1 MKLVVV
7 TVSNPVAIDMSRFY
21 KKIKEEC
28 GDIFDLKLFYV
39 GRGCKKEKLF
49 QIENCIEKAD
59 FVLTDLMGAPEDVI
73 VATVAGCKKCSGD
86 IVNIGGQG
94 KQIGPYLKLGSLS
107 AKDMK
112 MGSKKGKKDIDVEA
126 IMKMMDMAEKM
137 GKAVPFGKPR
147 DMRNLVLISKYW
159 KLAGEGIEDLFY
171 LILREYG
178 KVKDLPKPREP
189 KENKPISICDP
200 VTLKTYKNW
209 GEYADDNG
217 FDEDKPMV
225 AVLYRSDNYPHRSS
239 GCVGKFCTQLSKDV
253 NVVPVAFNSVTPK
266 NLDVLEEILL
276 NSENPNI
283 DLIVNVMAFRLGA
296 GPMGGDAEKAVEL
309 LKKLNVP
316 QLHPYL
322 MAKRE
327 QKEWEESIE
336 GISPPEFLVSVMLPE
351 LDGSIESIPIGAI
364 KVYDKDEELDLELG
378 ELDII
383 DDRATKVISRINN
396 WINLK
401 KKPNKDKKI
410 AIICYNYPPGEDNLF
425 GGAFLDT
432 FVSIEKIMSALK
444 DEGYNVDAKTSDELM
459 DYFTAGKIVNS
470 GRWINGKQSEHM
482 ISYEKDKY
490 YEAIKSK
497 DWYDEMI
504 SQWGEIP
511 GKVMTEDEKFLIPG
525 KEFGNVF
532 VGLQP
537 SRGVHENPE
546 KSYHDKTLF
555 PHHQY
560 IAFYKWLK
568 EEFKADA
575 IIHVGTHGTLEF
587 LKGKECGM
595 SKDCF
600 PDMLVYDIPHAYLY
614 YCGNPAESV
623 IAKRRSHAVLVG
635 YQSPPYTEAE
645 LYGELIVLETLLN
658 ELKEAERV
666 DPIKCDDLKAKIK
679 EKACELNF
687 DEEDLEMLE
696 RELYRIKRSLIPKG
710 LHIFGQGY
718 SSSEACDYMKF
729 VLRYDRGNI
738 KSIRRL
744 VAESEELDYDELIDR
759 NDTERLTYLDKKS
772 VDIIEKYVSEGICE
786 DRYLDT
792 LEFGMECYNASKECY
807 EIKGLLKVLGGEYLP
822 AKLAGDTVRSP
833 EVLPTGYNLY
843 QFDPRLVPSEVACER
858 GARIADN
865 TIKKFMKS
873 NGEYPNSVAIVL
885 WGLETSR
892 TQGETLGQIFR
903 YLGVRVVRD
912 KGFDPEYEII
922 PLEELGRPRIDITIN
937 MCGFFRDMFYNMI
950 QFMNKVFRDVYLLDE
965 PDDMNY
971 FKANT
976 KKIYKN
982 LVAKGYSLDEAEE
995 LAVSRLFGP
1004 KEGDYGTGITTI
1016 IETKNWTSEEQ
1027 LGDQFINS
1035 LKYVYSLNHS
1045 GQKVDGLLEDNLKT
1059 VDIVS
1064 QTRSNH
1070 EYEVTDLDHYYE
1082 FFGGLA
1088 KSVEMVKGKKAEIY
1102 ISDTTG
1108 ESIETET
1115 VDKSIERGVRTR
1127 LLNPKWIDG
1136 MLEHKYHGVQKIYER
1151 FENIIGLSAT
1161 TNKVENW
1168 IFDSLQSTYVSDEE
1182 LREKLKEN
1190 NRWAYLSM
1198 MERLLEA
1205 NERGYWNASDE
1216 QLEEIRRVYF
1226 EVEGSI
1232 EEKSI

>member
-7 TVSNPVAIDMSRFY
+7 TVSNPVAVDMSRFY
-21 KKIKEEC
+21 KKLKEEY
-28 GDIFDLKLFYV
+28 GNILDLKLFYV
-39 GRGCKKEKLF
+39 GRGYRKEKLP
-49 QIENCIEKAD
+49 EIEKHIGEAD
-59 FVLTDLMGAPEDVI
+59 FVLTDLMGAKEDVV

-94 KQIGPYLKLGSLS
+94 KEIGPYLKLGSLS

-112 MGSKKGKKDIDVEA
+112 MGSKKNRKDINVEA

-137 GKAVPFGKPR
+137 GKFVPFGKPR
-147 DMRNLVLISKYW
+147 DMRNFVLISKYW
-159 KLAGEGIEDLFY
+159 TLAGEGIEDLFY

-178 KVKDLPKPREP
+178 KVNNLPKPRDP
-189 KENKPISICDP
+189 KENEPISICDP
-200 VTLKTYKNW
+200 LTLKIYRDW
-209 GEYADDNG
+209 AEYADDFG
-217 FDEDKPMV
+217 FDKDKAMV
-225 AVLYRSDNYPHRSS
+225 AVLYRSDNYPHRSC
-239 GCVGKFCTQLSKDV
+239 GCVGKFCEKLSEYV
-253 NVVPVAFNSVTPK
+253 NVLPVAFNSVTPK
-266 NLDVLEEILL
+266 NVDVLEKILL
-276 NSENPNI
+276 SPESPNI
-283 DLIVNVMAFRLGA
+283 DLIVNVMSFRLGA
-296 GPMGGDAEKAVEL
+296 GPMGGDADKAVEL
-309 LKKLNVP
+309 LKKINVP

-327 QKEWEESIE
+327 LREWEESVA

-364 KVYDKDEELDLELG
+364 RVNDRDEELDLEIG
-378 ELDII
+378 EIDII
-383 DDRATKVISRINN
+383 EDRVTKVISRINN
-396 WINLK
+396 WINLR
-401 KKPNKDKKI
+401 KKPNKDKKV
-410 AIICYNYPPGEDNLF
+410 AIICYNYPPGEDNIF

-444 DEGYNVDAKTSDELM
+444 DEGYNVDAKTSEELM
-459 DYFTAGKIVNS
+459 EYFTQGKIVNS
-470 GRWINGKQSEHM
+470 GKWIVGKQSEHM
-482 ISYEKDKY
+482 ITYEKDKY
-490 YEAIKSK
+490 SIDLKDK

-504 SQWGEIP
+504 SQWGEVP
-511 GKVMTEDEKFLIPG
+511 GEVMTEDKKFLIPG

-546 KSYHDKTLF
+546 KCYHDKTLL

-575 IIHVGTHGTLEF
+575 VVHVGTHGTLEF

-600 PDMLVYDIPHAYLY
+600 SDMLVYDIPHAYLY

-645 LYGELIVLETLLN
+645 LYGEMIVLETLIS

-666 DPIKCDDLKAKIK
+666 DPIRCDDLKEKIK
-679 EKACELNF
+679 EKASELNF
-687 DEEDLEMLE
+687 DGEDLDMLE
-696 RELYRIKRSLIPKG
+696 RELYRIKRSLIPRG

-718 SSSEACDYMKF
+718 TDSEACDYMRF
-729 VLRYDRGNI
+729 LLRYDRGNI
-738 KSIRRL
+738 KAIRRL
-744 VAESEELDYDELIDR
+744 VAENEGLDYEELLDR
-759 NDTERLTYLDKKS
+759 NDTEKLAELDEKS
-772 VDIIEKYVSEGICE
+772 TEIIEKYVMEGICE
-786 DRYLDT
+786 DRYSDS
-792 LEFGMECYNASKECY
+792 LEFGRKCYNSSKECY
-807 EIKGLLKVLGGEYLP
+807 EIKGLLKVLNGEYLP
-822 AKLAGDTVRSP
+822 AKLAGDTIRSP

-858 GARIADN
+858 GAKIADN
-865 TIKKFMKS
+865 TIKEYMKS
-873 NGEYPNSVAIVL
+873 SGEYPKTVAMVL

-892 TQGETLGQIFR
+892 TQGETLGQIFH
-903 YLGVRVVRD
+903 YLGVRIVRNR
-912 KGFDPEYEII
+912 GFDPEYEII

-950 QFMNKVFRDVYLLDE
+950 QFMNKIFKDVYLLDE

-982 LVAKGYSLDEAEE
+982 LLDKGYSPDEAGE
-995 LAVSRLFGP
+995 LAVSRIFGP

-1027 LGDQFINS
+1027 LGDKFIDS

-1045 GQKVDGLLEDNLKT
+1045 GKKVEGLLEDNLKT

-1088 KSVEMVKGKKAEIY
+1088 KSIEMVKGKKAEIY

-1127 LLNPKWIDG
+1127 LLNPKWIDA
-1136 MLEHKYHGVQKIYER
+1136 MLEHKYHGVQEIYDR

-1161 TNKVENW
+1161 TNKVDNW
-1168 IFDSLQSTYVSDEE
+1168 VFDSLQSTYVSDEE

-1205 NERGYWNASDE
+1205 NQRGYWDATDK
-1216 QLEEIRRVYF
+1216 QLEELRKVYI

-1232 EEKSI
+1232 EEKIH

>member
-7 TVSNPVAIDMSRFY
+7 TVSNPVAIDMSRFN
-21 KKIKEEC
+21 KKIKEEY
-28 GDIFDLKLFYV
+28 GDILDLKLFYV
-39 GRGCKKEKLF
+39 ARGCNKEKLP
-49 QIENCIEKAD
+49 EIEKYIAEAD
-59 FVLTDLMGAPEDVI
+59 FVLTDLMGAPEDAK
-73 VATVAGCKKCSGD
+73 VATVEGCKRCNGN

-94 KQIGPYLKLGSLS
+94 REIGPYLKLGSLS

-137 GKAVPFGKPR
+137 GKAIPFGKPR

-159 KLAGEGIEDLFY
+159 TIAGDSVEDLLY

-178 KVKDLPKPREP
+178 KIKNLPKPREP
-189 KENKPISICDP
+189 KESQPISICHP
-200 VTLKTYKNW
+200 ITLKYYDNW
-209 GEYADDNG
+209 VEYVDDNG
-217 FDEDKPMV
+217 LDEDKPMV

-239 GCVGKFCTQLSKDV
+239 GCVGKFCERLRECV
-253 NVVPVAFNSVTPK
+253 NVLPIAFNSVTPK
-266 NLDVLEEILL
+266 NVDVLEKILL
-276 NSENPNI
+276 NPDSPKI
-283 DLIVNVMAFRLGA
+283 DLIVNLMAFRLGA
-296 GPMGGDAEKAVEL
+296 GPMGGDAEKAVDL

-316 QLHPYL
+316 QLHPFL
-322 MAKRE
+322 MSKRE
-327 QKEWEESIE
+327 QREWEESVE
-336 GISPPEFLVSVMLPE
+336 GVSPPEFLVSVMLPE
-351 LDGSIESIPIGAI
+351 LEGSIESIPIGAI
-364 KVYDKDEELDLELG
+364 KVYDRDEELDLDLG
-378 ELDII
+378 EIDII
-383 DDRATKVISRINN
+383 EDRVTKVISKVNN
-396 WINLK
+396 WISLRQ
-401 KKPNKDKKI
+401 KPNKEKKV

-432 FVSIEKIMSALK
+432 FVSIENIMTALK
-444 DEGYNVDAKTSDELM
+444 DEGYYVDAKTSDELM
-459 DYFTAGKIVNS
+459 DCFTVGKIVNS
-470 GRWINGKQSEHM
+470 GKWIVGKQSDHM
-482 ISYEKDKY
+482 ITYEKDKY
-490 YEAIKSK
+490 SEDLKGV
-497 DWYDEMI
+497 DWHDEMI
-504 SQWGEIP
+504 SQWGEVP
-511 GKVMTEDEKFLIPG
+511 GKVMTEDKKFLIPG
-525 KEFGNVF
+525 REFGNVF

-546 KSYHDKTLF
+546 KCYHDKTLL

-568 EEFKADA
+568 EEFKADVV
-575 IIHVGTHGTLEF
+575 IHVGTHGTLEF

-600 PDMLVYDIPHAYLY
+600 PDMLLYDIPHAYLY
-614 YCGNPAESV
+614 YCGNPSEAV

-635 YQSPPYTEAE
+635 YQSPPYTEGE

-666 DPIKCDDLKAKIK
+666 DPVRCDDLKAKLK
-679 EKACELNF
+679 EKAEELNF
-687 DEEDLEMLE
+687 DGEDLQGLE

-710 LHIFGQGY
+710 LHTFGQGY
-718 SSSEACDYMKF
+718 ADREAQDYMKF
-729 VLRYDRGNI
+729 VLRYDRGDI

-744 VAESEELDYDELIDR
+744 VAEGEGLDYDELLDR
-759 NDTERLTYLDKKS
+759 NNTEKLAELDGKATR
-772 VDIIEKYVSEGICE
+772 IIEKYMVEGRCE
-786 DRYLDT
+786 ERFLDT
-792 LEFGMECYNASKECY
+792 LEFGEKCYNASKECY
-807 EIKGLLKVLGGEYLP
+807 EIEGLLKVLNGEYLP

-833 EVLPTGYNLY
+833 EVLPTGYNLF

-865 TIKKFMKS
+865 TIKEYMNS
-873 NGEYPNSVAIVL
+873 TGEYPKTVAMVL

-892 TQGETLGQIFR
+892 TQGETLGQIFH
-903 YLGVRVVRD
+903 YLGVRVVR
-912 KGFDPEYEII
+912 KRSLFEPEYEII

-937 MCGFFRDMFYNMI
+937 MCGFFRDMFPNMI
-950 QFMNKVFRDVYLLDE
+950 EFMNRVFKDVYLLDE

-971 FKANT
+971 FRANT
-976 KKIYKN
+976 KVIYDN
-982 LVAKGYSLDEAEE
+982 LIAKGYSPDDAEE

-1004 KEGDYGTGITTI
+1004 KEGEYGTGITTI
-1016 IETKNWTSEEQ
+1016 IETKNWSSEEQ
-1027 LGDQFINS
+1027 IGEQFINS

-1045 GQKVDGLLEDNLKT
+1045 GEKIEGLLEDNLKT

-1127 LLNPKWIDG
+1127 LID
-1136 MLEHKYHGVQKIYER
+1136 LLFTNILKYSLIWTVFFAYVLLIASSESKSLSR
-1151 FENIIGLSAT
+1151 F
-1161 TNKVENW
+1161 K
-1168 IFDSLQSTYVSDEE
+1168 YYY
-1182 LREKLKEN
+1182 
-1190 NRWAYLSM
+1190 YLFGT
-1198 MERLLEA
+1198 ETDVNLLCT
-1205 NERGYWNASDE
+1205 
-1216 QLEEIRRVYF
+1216 
-1226 EVEGSI
+1226 
-1232 EEKSI
+1232 KSIIY

>member
-21 KKIKEEC
+21 KKLKEEY
-28 GDIFDLKLFYV
+28 GNILDLKLFYI
-39 GRGCKKEKLF
+39 GRGYRKEKLP
-49 QIENCIEKAD
+49 EIEKHIGEAD
-59 FVLTDLMGAPEDVI
+59 FVLIDLMGAQEDVI

-94 KQIGPYLKLGSLS
+94 KEIGPYLKLGSLS

-112 MGSKKGKKDIDVEA
+112 MGSKKNRKDINVEA

-137 GKAVPFGKPR
+137 GKVVPFGKPR

-159 KLAGEGIEDLFY
+159 TLAGEGIEDLFY

-178 KVKDLPKPREP
+178 KVNNLPKPREP
-189 KENKPISICDP
+189 KENEPISICDP
-200 VTLKTYKNW
+200 FTLKTYKDW
-209 GEYADDNG
+209 AEYTDDNG
-217 FDEDKPMV
+217 FDKDKGMV
-225 AVLYRSDNYPHRSS
+225 VVLYRSDNYPHRSS
-239 GCVGKFCTQLSKDV
+239 GCVGKFCDQLSEYV
-253 NVVPVAFNSVTPK
+253 NVLPVAFNSVTPK
-266 NLDVLEEILL
+266 NVDVLGKILL
-276 NSENPNI
+276 SPESPNI

-296 GPMGGDAEKAVEL
+296 GPMGGDADKAVEL
-309 LKKLNVP
+309 LKKINVP

-327 QKEWEESIE
+327 LKEWEESVA

-364 KVYDKDEELDLELG
+364 RVNDRDEELDLEIG
-378 ELDII
+378 EIDII
-383 DDRATKVISRINN
+383 EDRVTKVISRINN
-396 WINLK
+396 WIRLR
-401 KKPNKDKKI
+401 KKPNKEKKV
-410 AIICYNYPPGEDNLF
+410 AIICYNYPPGEDNIF

-444 DEGYNVDAKTSDELM
+444 DEGYSVDAKTSEELM
-459 DYFTAGKIVNS
+459 EYFTAGKIVNS
-470 GRWINGKQSEHM
+470 GKWIVGKQSEHM
-482 ISYEKDKY
+482 ITYEKDKY
-490 YEAIKSK
+490 SEDLKDK
-497 DWYDEMI
+497 DWHDEMI
-504 SQWGEIP
+504 SQWGEVL
-511 GKVMTEDEKFLIPG
+511 GEVMTEDKKFLIPG

-546 KSYHDKTLF
+546 KCYHDKTLL

-560 IAFYKWLK
+560 IAFYKWIK

-575 IIHVGTHGTLEF
+575 VVHVGTHGTLEF

-645 LYGELIVLETLLN
+645 LYGEMIGLETLIS

-666 DPIKCDDLKAKIK
+666 DPVRCDDLKEKIK
-679 EKACELNF
+679 EKASELNF
-687 DEEDLEMLE
+687 DGEDLEMLE
-696 RELYRIKRSLIPKG
+696 RELYRIKRSLIPRG
-710 LHIFGQGY
+710 LHTFGQGY
-718 SSSEACDYMKF
+718 TDSEACDYMRF

-744 VAESEELDYDELIDR
+744 VAENEGLGYDELLDI
-759 NDTERLTYLDKKS
+759 NDTEKLAELDEKS
-772 VDIIEKYVSEGICE
+772 TGIIEKYVMEGICE
-786 DRYLDT
+786 DRYLDS
-792 LEFGMECYNASKECY
+792 LEFGMKCYNSSKECY
-807 EIKGLLKVLGGEYLP
+807 EIKGLLKVLNGEYLP
-822 AKLAGDTVRSP
+822 AKLAGDTIRSP

-858 GARIADN
+858 GAKIADN
-865 TIKKFMKS
+865 TIKEYMKS
-873 NGEYPNSVAIVL
+873 SGEYPKTVAMVL

-892 TQGETLGQIFR
+892 TQGETLGQIFH
-903 YLGVRVVRD
+903 YLGVRIVRD
-912 KGFDPEYEII
+912 RGFDPEYEII
-922 PLEELGRPRIDITIN
+922 SLEQLGRPRIDITIN

-976 KKIYKN
+976 KKIYKK
-982 LVAKGYSLDEAEE
+982 LLDKGYSPDEAEE
-995 LAVSRLFGP
+995 LAVSRIFGP

-1045 GQKVDGLLEDNLKT
+1045 GKKVEGLLENNLKT

-1088 KSVEMVKGKKAEIY
+1088 KSVEMIKGKKAEIY

-1127 LLNPKWIDG
+1127 LLNPKWIDA
-1136 MLEHKYHGVQKIYER
+1136 MLEHKYHGVQEIYDK

-1168 IFDSLQSTYVSDEE
+1168 IFDSMESTYVSDEE

-1205 NERGYWNASDE
+1205 NQRGYWDATEE

-1232 EEKSI
+1232 EEKI